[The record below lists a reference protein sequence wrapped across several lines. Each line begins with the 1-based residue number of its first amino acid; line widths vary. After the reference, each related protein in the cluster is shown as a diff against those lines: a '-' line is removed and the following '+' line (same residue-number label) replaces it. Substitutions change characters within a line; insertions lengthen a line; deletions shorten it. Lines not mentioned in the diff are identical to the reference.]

1 MPLKSKIKTL
11 EQHHSCY
18 SDAFIVGLTY
28 FTRGFHVCFTY
39 FTYWCFILDSKQ
51 VNAGW

>member
-11 EQHHSCY
+11 EQHHSRY

-39 FTYWCFILDSKQ
+39 FTYSHIDALFLTLNK
-51 VNAGW
+51 